1 MRVQDVL
8 KDKDK
13 VTITVTVETP
23 IVEAM
28 GRLIKNKIS
37 CLPVVDDK
45 DQLLGIVSDKD
56 IFRAVHENLD
66 DFKKYTV
73 GEVMTADVIVGL
85 VDDEISYIAGLMTKN
100 RIRHVP
106 IVEQQSLKGLV
117 SIGDVVKTQMTN
129 IEIENRYLKLYI
141 NGGYPG

>member
-13 VTITVTVETP
+13 TTITVTADTP

-28 GRLIKNKIS
+28 ERLITNKIS
-37 CLPVVDDK
+37 CLPVVDEK
-45 DQLLGIVSDKD
+45 DQLVGIVSDKD
-56 IFRAVHENLD
+56 IFKTVHEHLE
-66 DFKKYTV
+66 DFSKYTI
-73 GEVMTADVIVGL
+73 GDVMTSDVIVGL
-85 VDDEISYIAGLMTKN
+85 EDDEISYIAGLMTKN

-106 IVEQQSLKGLV
+106 IVEQQCLKGLV
-117 SIGDVVKTQMTN
+117 SIGDVVKTQMSD

-141 NGGYPG
+141 SGNYPG

>member
-8 KDKDK
+8 RDKGK
-13 VTITVTVETP
+13 TTITATAETP

-28 GRLIKNKIS
+28 GTLIKNRIS
-37 CLPVVDDK
+37 CLPVVDEK
-45 DQLLGIVSDKD
+45 DQLVGIVSDKD
-56 IFRAVHENLD
+56 IFKAVHEDLEN
-66 DFKKYTV
+66 FKKYNV
-73 GEVMTADVIVGL
+73 GQVMTTDLIVGL
-85 VDDEISYIAGLMTKN
+85 EDDDISYIAGLMTKN

-141 NGGYPG
+141 NGSYPG